1 MVSQELL
8 DILRCPNCVRN
19 GPEAGLLQHRGNWLV
34 CQDCSRKYPIRD
46 DIPVMLIEEGT
57 RFMDIP
63 VEELPEV
70 PPPEEHRPLPT
81 APSVP
86 PAFLAE
92 PDERQ
97 KLILALFGAAL
108 GIGLLVFLIAW
119 LKKKRSE
126 CCD

>member
-19 GPEAGLLQHRGNWLV
+19 GPEAGLLEHRENWLI

-63 VEELPEV
+63 VEELPEI
-70 PPPEEHRPLPT
+70 PPPEENKPLPA
-81 APSVP
+81 APAIPS
-86 PAFLAE
+86 AF
-92 PDERQ
+92 DERQ
-97 KLILALFGAAL
+97 KLILILVGAAL
-108 GIGLLVFLIAW
+108 GIGLFVFLIAY
-119 LKKKRSE
+119 LTKKRSK

>member
-19 GPEAGLLQHRGNWLV
+19 GPETGLLEHRENWLI
-34 CQDCSRKYPIRD
+34 CQDCNRKYPIRD
-46 DIPVMLIEEGT
+46 DIPVMLVEEGT

-70 PPPEEHRPLPT
+70 PPLEEHKPLPA
-81 APSVP
+81 APPIPS
-86 PAFLAE
+86 ALE
-92 PDERQ
+92 ERQ
-97 KLILALFGAAL
+97 KLILILVGAAL
-108 GIGLLVFLIAW
+108 GIGLIIFVIAK
-119 LKKKRSE
+119 LKKSKSG